1 MMHMILCYGE
11 VLWDALPGGLFLGG
25 APFNVACHLHELG
38 EPVRFASRVGDD
50 LLGDEIR
57 RRMEHR
63 GIDDA
68 LLQVDPE
75 LPTGFVRVALEQT
88 TGPSFTILA
97 PSSWD
102 RIEAT
107 PELADA
113 AAGARAIV
121 FGSLVQ
127 RNSISAKTLRV
138 LFETDTDLIFDV
150 NLRPPFDDRSVV
162 ETSLWVANLVKLNDA
177 ELAQLA
183 CWFDLPQGDRAG
195 ATALSERFDC
205 RTVCVTR
212 GERGAALLHQG
223 EWQEH
228 AGYRVEVADA
238 VGAGDA
244 FLAALISGLYADA
257 TAGETLKHANAVG
270 AYVASCNGAT
280 PRHDQ
285 RIIAKI
291 RAQAT

>member
-1 MMHMILCYGE
+1 MILCYGE

-57 RRMEHR
+57 RRMQHR
-63 GIDDA
+63 GIDDT
-68 LLQVDPE
+68 LLQVDPD
-75 LPTGFVRVALEQT
+75 LPTGFVRVALEET
-88 TGPSFTILA
+88 AGPSFTILA

-127 RNSISAKTLRV
+127 RDSISAKTLHT
-138 LFETDTDLIFDV
+138 LFDTGADLIFDV
-150 NLRPPFDDRSVV
+150 NLRPPFDDRDVV
-162 ETSLWVANLVKLNDA
+162 EASLRVANLVKLNDA
-177 ELAQLA
+177 ELVQLA
-183 CWFDLPQGDRAG
+183 RWFDLPQEDRAG
-195 ATALSERFDC
+195 AAALSERFDC

-223 EWQEH
+223 EWNEH
-228 AGYRVEVADA
+228 PGYRVKVADA

-244 FLAALISGLYADA
+244 FLAALISGLYAGA
-257 TAGETLKHANAVG
+257 TAEETLTRANAVG

-280 PRHDQ
+280 PHHD
-285 RIIAKI
+285 RRVIEEIA
-291 RAQAT
+291 AQKL